1 MTIISRLLL
10 FGHSQ
15 RQAEVSGG
23 PALLQMGLSFLRD
36 RVIDAIRDGLEMQP
50 IVPVLGQHLVLMVDD
65 FIRRI
70 VAPLLI
76 ELPLPHLGRVQI
88 RLVIVHHRGIILTA
102 LLHLV
107 SKLRVLVGDA
117 DLLLQSNLLILE
129 LAEAIFEQ
137 EGLYN
142 ETHINSDQTS
152 ITYCV
157 FLTYLDLLL
166 LEHQFLLEFS

>member
-1 MTIISRLLL
+1 
-10 FGHSQ
+10 
-15 RQAEVSGG
+15 
-23 PALLQMGLSFLRD
+23 
-36 RVIDAIRDGLEMQP
+36 
-50 IVPVLGQHLVLMVDD
+50 MVDD

-76 ELPLPHLGRVQI
+76 ELPLPHLSRVQI
-88 RLVIVHHRGIILTA
+88 LLVKVHHRGIILTA

-137 EGLYN
+137 KGLFN
-142 ETHINSDQTS
+142 ETHKNSDQTS

-157 FLTYLDLLL
+157 VLTYLDLLL
-166 LEHQFLLEFS
+166 LEHQFLLEFT